1 MLLALDTATR
11 LISLALHDGK
21 AVVAESTWV
30 SDNYHTTELAPQV
43 ALLLRRAGIE
53 AASLQALA
61 VAIGPGSYTG
71 LRIGLGFAKGLA
83 LAQGGRLP
91 LVGVP
96 TLDGLMRAQPP
107 HAGPAL
113 ALVQGGRGR
122 VLAVTYHWHDKRR
135 RWES

>member
-1 MLLALDTATR
+1 MLLAIDTATKQ
-11 LISLALHDGK
+11 ISLALHDGQT
-21 AVVAESTWV
+21 VAAETTWL
-30 SDNYHTTELAPQV
+30 SDNFHSTELAPQV
-43 ALLLRRAGIE
+43 ALLLRRAGRD
-53 AASLQALA
+53 AAGLSGIA

-83 LAQGGRLP
+83 LAQNLP

-113 ALVQGGRGR
+113 ALLQAGR
-122 VLAVTYHWHDKRR
+122 
-135 RWES
+135 